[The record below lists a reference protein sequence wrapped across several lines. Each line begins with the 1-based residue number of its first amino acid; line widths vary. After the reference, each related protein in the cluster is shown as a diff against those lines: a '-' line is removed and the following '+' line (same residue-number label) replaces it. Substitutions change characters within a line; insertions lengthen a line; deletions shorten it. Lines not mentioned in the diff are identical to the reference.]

1 MWAISIISKVYLFNT
16 YRKQNGEPVQAKAVQ
31 QQKAPDQK
39 EKAGRSSE
47 PAAES
52 FTPAEKTTARI
63 IELNRYIDN
72 NQDSDELVETV
83 KDALS
88 EIDTVLQEM
97 RSLSVKTA
105 AEKKSPY
112 QQNLTQKAIDD
123 YVAEIELIVGR
134 TESKAAELQNSPLP
148 GPRRTIF

>member
-1 MWAISIISKVYLFNT
+1 M
-16 YRKQNGEPVQAKAVQ
+16 QAKAVQ
-31 QQKAPDQK
+31 QQKTPAQK

-47 PAAES
+47 SVAES
-52 FTPAEKTTARI
+52 FTPAEKTSARI
-63 IELNRYIDN
+63 FDLNRYIDD
-72 NQDSDELVETV
+72 NQNSSELVETV

-97 RSLSVKTA
+97 RTVS
-105 AEKKSPY
+105 EKASTEKSSPY
-112 QQNLTQKAIDD
+112 QQNLAQKAIDD

-148 GPRRTIF
+148 GPRRPIF